1 MAMLRVSS
9 YRKLFEDDRWSPS
22 GGSRLQRAGLYRASG
37 RRAAVDRSVCDQ
49 LDFVATRALNKEG
62 LDRFV
67 QERTTIAALN
77 DRLVKLIELAHCLEE
92 ENNSLEC
99 QITDLEEN
107 LNGQHASP
115 SITPTVAMAEC
126 SLEAAVERL
135 HKQRDEIV
143 CDAEELKEE
152 LECLHKEY
160 EKAVHQRVLVQQGQQ
175 NVAEVVDAVTAE
187 CLALREQVAVYE
199 EQLANMETQHKM
211 EVESLLQPDERAL
224 ATAAIRFGSPDI
236 TPALDVKEYHCQLA
250 ESFQMEF
257 GTPACGEG
265 DGKKMEMG
273 RTDGSVVKDPTEIT
287 DVDEVK
293 ALISEL
299 QKELN
304 ELEKNNEELLDEVEV
319 KWDAYMDEVAEL
331 EFTITEMKQQ
341 KADLKSQ
348 MKEQCQEYK
357 ELLTEKMARGMEIA
371 AYRSLVEEEEVRLC
385 SL

>member
-1 MAMLRVSS
+1 
-9 YRKLFEDDRWSPS
+9 
-22 GGSRLQRAGLYRASG
+22 
-37 RRAAVDRSVCDQ
+37 RAAVDRSVCDK

-92 ENNSLEC
+92 ENNSLEG

-107 LNGQHASP
+107 LNGQHTSP

-126 SLEAAVERL
+126 SLEAVVERL

-143 CDAEELKEE
+143 CDTEELKEE

-175 NVAEVVDAVTAE
+175 NVAEVVDAVTVQ
-187 CLALREQVAVYE
+187 CLALREQAAVYE

-250 ESFQMEF
+250 ESLQMEF

-273 RTDGSVVKDPTEIT
+273 RNDESVVKDPTEIT

-319 KWDAYMDEVAEL
+319 KRDAYMDEVAEL

-348 MKEQCQEYK
+348 MKEQCKEYK